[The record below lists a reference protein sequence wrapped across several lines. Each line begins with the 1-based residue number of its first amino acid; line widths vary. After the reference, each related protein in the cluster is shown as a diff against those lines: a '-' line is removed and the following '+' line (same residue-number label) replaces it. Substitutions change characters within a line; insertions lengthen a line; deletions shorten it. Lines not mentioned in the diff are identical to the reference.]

1 MYKRRLYKQ
10 EHADKDELS
19 DSSSSSSSDSESEAE
34 PQQEEREEEENAQ
47 EEVDIDSE
55 APEIN
60 GYEKKISC
68 PSSGSGYESEDSS
81 EKEVKYDSS
90 DDDEEI
96 GNDITNFFDGSL
108 TGKGNAEAEVAQINT
123 RTKKDSIETDYSD
136 RILKCKSVYKC
147 RLCPRLVCLTEE
159 SLRAHLNSKRHAR
172 SEKLLKEGRLKFMLN
187 SDGEIEEDP
196 ETHAERHARTLAL
209 AQQDSSNKK
218 KKNRGR
224 QRQRLRLKRKKNG
237 DAPEKAKEKEP
248 TKNRTNKKR
257 RKVGD

>member
-10 EHADKDELS
+10 EHGDKDEVS
-19 DSSSSSSSDSESEAE
+19 DSSSSSSSSDSESEAE
-34 PQQEEREEEENAQ
+34 PQHEEEQEENAQ

-55 APEIN
+55 APGTNE
-60 GYEKKISC
+60 YEKKISS

-90 DDDEEI
+90 DDDEET
-96 GNDITNFFDGSL
+96 GNDITNFFDGSI
-108 TGKGNAEAEVAQINT
+108 TGKAEVAQTNT

-159 SLRAHLNSKRHAR
+159 SLRTHLNSKRHAR
-172 SEKLLKEGRLKFMLN
+172 SEKLLKDGRLKYMLN

-224 QRQRLRLKRKKNG
+224 QRQRLRLKRKKDG

-248 TKNRTNKKR
+248 AKNPTNKKR
-257 RKVGD
+257 RKDGD